1 MNSMKARMTS
11 CMGAIGALLT
21 LAGPLLA
28 LDTYRPPKMEPS
40 WGGISWLYFAV
51 GLIGIC
57 AVAFKNSR
65 RTHLQ

>member
-1 MNSMKARMTS
+1 MDGMNARMTS
-11 CMGAIGALLT
+11 CIGAIGAWLAF
-21 LAGPLLA
+21 AGPLLA
-28 LDTYRPPKMEPS
+28 LDTHELPKLEAS

>member
-1 MNSMKARMTS
+1 MDGMKARIIS
-11 CMGAIGALLT
+11 CIGAIGVLLT
-21 LAGPLLA
+21 SAGPLLA
-28 LDTYRPPKMEPS
+28 LDKYQPPKLEAS
-40 WGGISWLYFAV
+40 WGGISWLYFSV

>member
-1 MNSMKARMTS
+1 MKARMTS
-11 CMGAIGALLT
+11 CIGAMGALLAF
-21 LAGPLLA
+21 AGPLLA
-28 LDTYRPPKMEPS
+28 LDKNEPPKIEAS

-65 RTHLQ
+65 RTHMQ